1 MAKQMKV
8 KTGGGS
14 VTIDLGRPNSKPQQ
28 EFFASRCKYTAYGG
42 ARGGG
47 KTWASSRKAIGG
59 ALRWPGIKILMIRR
73 EYDDM
78 RNSLIEP
85 MLAILPQEIATY
97 NGTLNIIYFVNGS
110 TIKFGN
116 MPGYGAAVAGKYQG
130 QEYDW
135 IFMEEATQFCLH
147 PDTELLLRRGWAKVS
162 ETFRG
167 DEVLSLN
174 PDGTQ
179 EFKKIENMFIF
190 KTTEKMYESAQ
201 RSGARFCV
209 THGHKIPVL
218 DKVNGGWKFKQVQDI
233 KDDYIAR
240 IGKPL
245 AKERVEWF
253 DDLSHYKRGYNEA
266 KRVAMDDW
274 LEFLGW
280 YLSEGSCFTRSRSGT
295 TPVVSIRQTKSAPS
309 LDALMQRLP
318 WRVCSDREG
327 GYRIYSGQLYSVLA
341 PLGDTYQK
349 RVPEYVFDL
358 CHEQI
363 ETFLA
368 AFALGDGHETNGA
381 VGFGLANE
389 GLIDDLQRLYSL
401 VGRIATK
408 GYSTATVNGKQFD
421 VWRLSV
427 RQDGKY
433 YSRARHTIKKAPC
446 CGYVWCPSVQDNH
459 NFVIRWKGAVSVTG
473 NTEQE
478 FRGLG
483 ACLRGVNK
491 IPKRFYLTCNPGGV
505 GHHWV
510 KRLFVSREF
519 RDGENPA
526 DYCFIKATVEDN
538 KDLME
543 SSPDYVQALDLL
555 PEDIRNAHRYGDWD
569 ALAGTYF
576 SEFRPELHTCK
587 PFRIPDEW
595 PRYRAFDYGLDMFA
609 CLWIAVDFSGR
620 CYVYREYCESDLV
633 VSDAARVMRACTPP
647 EERVSFTIAPPDM
660 WNRQKD
666 SGKNMAE
673 LFMQNGIGLL
683 KASNSRIQGWLALKE
698 LMKLRKDGKPGL
710 IIFSDCKSLIE
721 FLPALQHDTKN
732 PSDCA
737 KEPHEITHAPDALR
751 YFAVMRTMPAIKNAV
766 ITPEDDFDDGR
777 SASDYDS
784 VMCGGEPQESY
795 MFF

>member
-14 VTIDLGRPNSKPQQ
+14 ATIDLGRPNSKPQQ

-59 ALRWPGIKILMIRR
+59 ALRWTGIKILMIRR
-73 EYDDM
+73 EYDDL
-78 RNSLIEP
+78 RNTLIEP

-135 IFMEEATQFCLH
+135 MFMEEATQF
-147 PDTELLLRRGWAKVS
+147 
-162 ETFRG
+162 
-167 DEVLSLN
+167 
-174 PDGTQ
+174 
-179 EFKKIENMFIF
+179 
-190 KTTEKMYESAQ
+190 
-201 RSGARFCV
+201 
-209 THGHKIPVL
+209 
-218 DKVNGGWKFKQVQDI
+218 
-233 KDDYIAR
+233 
-240 IGKPL
+240 
-245 AKERVEWF
+245 
-253 DDLSHYKRGYNEA
+253 
-266 KRVAMDDW
+266 
-274 LEFLGW
+274 
-280 YLSEGSCFTRSRSGT
+280 
-295 TPVVSIRQTKSAPS
+295 
-309 LDALMQRLP
+309 
-318 WRVCSDREG
+318 
-327 GYRIYSGQLYSVLA
+327 
-341 PLGDTYQK
+341 
-349 RVPEYVFDL
+349 
-358 CHEQI
+358 
-363 ETFLA
+363 
-368 AFALGDGHETNGA
+368 
-381 VGFGLANE
+381 
-389 GLIDDLQRLYSL
+389 
-401 VGRIATK
+401 
-408 GYSTATVNGKQFD
+408 
-421 VWRLSV
+421 
-427 RQDGKY
+427 
-433 YSRARHTIKKAPC
+433 
-446 CGYVWCPSVQDNH
+446 
-459 NFVIRWKGAVSVTG
+459 
-473 NTEQE
+473 TEQE

-519 RDGENPA
+519 RDGENPD

-647 EERVSFTIAPPDM
+647 EEHVSFTIAPPDM

-777 SASDYDS
+777 GASDYDS

>member
-14 VTIDLGRPNSKPQQ
+14 VTIDLGRPNSEPQR

-135 IFMEEATQFCLH
+135 IFMEEATQF
-147 PDTELLLRRGWAKVS
+147 
-162 ETFRG
+162 
-167 DEVLSLN
+167 
-174 PDGTQ
+174 
-179 EFKKIENMFIF
+179 
-190 KTTEKMYESAQ
+190 
-201 RSGARFCV
+201 
-209 THGHKIPVL
+209 
-218 DKVNGGWKFKQVQDI
+218 
-233 KDDYIAR
+233 
-240 IGKPL
+240 
-245 AKERVEWF
+245 
-253 DDLSHYKRGYNEA
+253 
-266 KRVAMDDW
+266 
-274 LEFLGW
+274 
-280 YLSEGSCFTRSRSGT
+280 
-295 TPVVSIRQTKSAPS
+295 
-309 LDALMQRLP
+309 
-318 WRVCSDREG
+318 
-327 GYRIYSGQLYSVLA
+327 
-341 PLGDTYQK
+341 
-349 RVPEYVFDL
+349 
-358 CHEQI
+358 
-363 ETFLA
+363 
-368 AFALGDGHETNGA
+368 
-381 VGFGLANE
+381 
-389 GLIDDLQRLYSL
+389 
-401 VGRIATK
+401 
-408 GYSTATVNGKQFD
+408 
-421 VWRLSV
+421 
-427 RQDGKY
+427 
-433 YSRARHTIKKAPC
+433 
-446 CGYVWCPSVQDNH
+446 
-459 NFVIRWKGAVSVTG
+459 
-473 NTEQE
+473 TEQE

-519 RDGENPA
+519 RDGENPD

-777 SASDYDS
+777 GASDYDS

>member
-14 VTIDLGRPNSKPQQ
+14 VTIDLGRPNSEPQR

-135 IFMEEATQFCLH
+135 IFMEEATQF
-147 PDTELLLRRGWAKVS
+147 
-162 ETFRG
+162 
-167 DEVLSLN
+167 
-174 PDGTQ
+174 
-179 EFKKIENMFIF
+179 I
-190 KTTEKMYESAQ
+190 
-201 RSGARFCV
+201 
-209 THGHKIPVL
+209 
-218 DKVNGGWKFKQVQDI
+218 
-233 KDDYIAR
+233 
-240 IGKPL
+240 
-245 AKERVEWF
+245 
-253 DDLSHYKRGYNEA
+253 
-266 KRVAMDDW
+266 
-274 LEFLGW
+274 
-280 YLSEGSCFTRSRSGT
+280 
-295 TPVVSIRQTKSAPS
+295 
-309 LDALMQRLP
+309 
-318 WRVCSDREG
+318 
-327 GYRIYSGQLYSVLA
+327 
-341 PLGDTYQK
+341 
-349 RVPEYVFDL
+349 
-358 CHEQI
+358 
-363 ETFLA
+363 
-368 AFALGDGHETNGA
+368 
-381 VGFGLANE
+381 
-389 GLIDDLQRLYSL
+389 
-401 VGRIATK
+401 
-408 GYSTATVNGKQFD
+408 
-421 VWRLSV
+421 
-427 RQDGKY
+427 
-433 YSRARHTIKKAPC
+433 
-446 CGYVWCPSVQDNH
+446 
-459 NFVIRWKGAVSVTG
+459 
-473 NTEQE
+473 EQE

-766 ITPEDDFDDGR
+766 ITPEDDFYDGR
-777 SASDYDS
+777 GASDYDS

>member
-14 VTIDLGRPNSKPQQ
+14 VTIDLGRPNSEPQQ

-135 IFMEEATQFCLH
+135 IFMEEATQF
-147 PDTELLLRRGWAKVS
+147 
-162 ETFRG
+162 
-167 DEVLSLN
+167 
-174 PDGTQ
+174 
-179 EFKKIENMFIF
+179 
-190 KTTEKMYESAQ
+190 
-201 RSGARFCV
+201 
-209 THGHKIPVL
+209 
-218 DKVNGGWKFKQVQDI
+218 
-233 KDDYIAR
+233 
-240 IGKPL
+240 
-245 AKERVEWF
+245 
-253 DDLSHYKRGYNEA
+253 
-266 KRVAMDDW
+266 
-274 LEFLGW
+274 
-280 YLSEGSCFTRSRSGT
+280 
-295 TPVVSIRQTKSAPS
+295 
-309 LDALMQRLP
+309 
-318 WRVCSDREG
+318 
-327 GYRIYSGQLYSVLA
+327 
-341 PLGDTYQK
+341 
-349 RVPEYVFDL
+349 
-358 CHEQI
+358 
-363 ETFLA
+363 
-368 AFALGDGHETNGA
+368 
-381 VGFGLANE
+381 
-389 GLIDDLQRLYSL
+389 
-401 VGRIATK
+401 
-408 GYSTATVNGKQFD
+408 
-421 VWRLSV
+421 
-427 RQDGKY
+427 
-433 YSRARHTIKKAPC
+433 
-446 CGYVWCPSVQDNH
+446 
-459 NFVIRWKGAVSVTG
+459 
-473 NTEQE
+473 TEQE

-519 RDGENPA
+519 RDGENPT

-633 VSDAARVMRACTPP
+633 VSDAARIMRACTPP

-777 SASDYDS
+777 GASDYDS

>member
-14 VTIDLGRPNSKPQQ
+14 VTIDLGRPNSEPQR

-135 IFMEEATQFCLH
+135 IFMEEATQF
-147 PDTELLLRRGWAKVS
+147 
-162 ETFRG
+162 
-167 DEVLSLN
+167 
-174 PDGTQ
+174 
-179 EFKKIENMFIF
+179 
-190 KTTEKMYESAQ
+190 
-201 RSGARFCV
+201 
-209 THGHKIPVL
+209 
-218 DKVNGGWKFKQVQDI
+218 
-233 KDDYIAR
+233 
-240 IGKPL
+240 
-245 AKERVEWF
+245 
-253 DDLSHYKRGYNEA
+253 
-266 KRVAMDDW
+266 
-274 LEFLGW
+274 
-280 YLSEGSCFTRSRSGT
+280 
-295 TPVVSIRQTKSAPS
+295 
-309 LDALMQRLP
+309 
-318 WRVCSDREG
+318 
-327 GYRIYSGQLYSVLA
+327 
-341 PLGDTYQK
+341 
-349 RVPEYVFDL
+349 
-358 CHEQI
+358 
-363 ETFLA
+363 
-368 AFALGDGHETNGA
+368 
-381 VGFGLANE
+381 
-389 GLIDDLQRLYSL
+389 
-401 VGRIATK
+401 
-408 GYSTATVNGKQFD
+408 
-421 VWRLSV
+421 
-427 RQDGKY
+427 
-433 YSRARHTIKKAPC
+433 
-446 CGYVWCPSVQDNH
+446 
-459 NFVIRWKGAVSVTG
+459 
-473 NTEQE
+473 TEQE

-543 SSPDYVQALDLL
+543 SSPDYIQALDLL

-777 SASDYDS
+777 GASDYDS

>member
-14 VTIDLGRPNSKPQQ
+14 VTIDLGRPNSEPQQ

-135 IFMEEATQFCLH
+135 IFMEEATQF
-147 PDTELLLRRGWAKVS
+147 
-162 ETFRG
+162 
-167 DEVLSLN
+167 
-174 PDGTQ
+174 
-179 EFKKIENMFIF
+179 
-190 KTTEKMYESAQ
+190 
-201 RSGARFCV
+201 
-209 THGHKIPVL
+209 
-218 DKVNGGWKFKQVQDI
+218 
-233 KDDYIAR
+233 
-240 IGKPL
+240 
-245 AKERVEWF
+245 
-253 DDLSHYKRGYNEA
+253 
-266 KRVAMDDW
+266 
-274 LEFLGW
+274 
-280 YLSEGSCFTRSRSGT
+280 
-295 TPVVSIRQTKSAPS
+295 
-309 LDALMQRLP
+309 
-318 WRVCSDREG
+318 
-327 GYRIYSGQLYSVLA
+327 
-341 PLGDTYQK
+341 
-349 RVPEYVFDL
+349 
-358 CHEQI
+358 
-363 ETFLA
+363 
-368 AFALGDGHETNGA
+368 
-381 VGFGLANE
+381 
-389 GLIDDLQRLYSL
+389 
-401 VGRIATK
+401 
-408 GYSTATVNGKQFD
+408 
-421 VWRLSV
+421 
-427 RQDGKY
+427 
-433 YSRARHTIKKAPC
+433 
-446 CGYVWCPSVQDNH
+446 
-459 NFVIRWKGAVSVTG
+459 
-473 NTEQE
+473 TEQE

-519 RDGENPA
+519 RGGENPA

-777 SASDYDS
+777 GASDYDS

>member
-135 IFMEEATQFCLH
+135 IFMEEATQF
-147 PDTELLLRRGWAKVS
+147 
-162 ETFRG
+162 
-167 DEVLSLN
+167 
-174 PDGTQ
+174 
-179 EFKKIENMFIF
+179 
-190 KTTEKMYESAQ
+190 
-201 RSGARFCV
+201 
-209 THGHKIPVL
+209 
-218 DKVNGGWKFKQVQDI
+218 
-233 KDDYIAR
+233 
-240 IGKPL
+240 
-245 AKERVEWF
+245 
-253 DDLSHYKRGYNEA
+253 
-266 KRVAMDDW
+266 
-274 LEFLGW
+274 
-280 YLSEGSCFTRSRSGT
+280 
-295 TPVVSIRQTKSAPS
+295 
-309 LDALMQRLP
+309 
-318 WRVCSDREG
+318 
-327 GYRIYSGQLYSVLA
+327 
-341 PLGDTYQK
+341 
-349 RVPEYVFDL
+349 
-358 CHEQI
+358 
-363 ETFLA
+363 
-368 AFALGDGHETNGA
+368 
-381 VGFGLANE
+381 
-389 GLIDDLQRLYSL
+389 
-401 VGRIATK
+401 
-408 GYSTATVNGKQFD
+408 
-421 VWRLSV
+421 
-427 RQDGKY
+427 
-433 YSRARHTIKKAPC
+433 
-446 CGYVWCPSVQDNH
+446 
-459 NFVIRWKGAVSVTG
+459 
-473 NTEQE
+473 TEQE

-526 DYCFIKATVEDN
+526 DYRFIKATVEDN

-576 SEFRPELHTCK
+576 SEFRPELHICK

-777 SASDYDS
+777 GASDYDS

>member
-1 MAKQMKV
+1 M
-8 KTGGGS
+8 
-14 VTIDLGRPNSKPQQ
+14 
-28 EFFASRCKYTAYGG
+28 
-42 ARGGG
+42 RGGG

-135 IFMEEATQFCLH
+135 IFMEEATQF
-147 PDTELLLRRGWAKVS
+147 
-162 ETFRG
+162 
-167 DEVLSLN
+167 
-174 PDGTQ
+174 
-179 EFKKIENMFIF
+179 
-190 KTTEKMYESAQ
+190 
-201 RSGARFCV
+201 
-209 THGHKIPVL
+209 
-218 DKVNGGWKFKQVQDI
+218 
-233 KDDYIAR
+233 
-240 IGKPL
+240 
-245 AKERVEWF
+245 
-253 DDLSHYKRGYNEA
+253 
-266 KRVAMDDW
+266 
-274 LEFLGW
+274 
-280 YLSEGSCFTRSRSGT
+280 
-295 TPVVSIRQTKSAPS
+295 
-309 LDALMQRLP
+309 
-318 WRVCSDREG
+318 
-327 GYRIYSGQLYSVLA
+327 
-341 PLGDTYQK
+341 
-349 RVPEYVFDL
+349 
-358 CHEQI
+358 
-363 ETFLA
+363 
-368 AFALGDGHETNGA
+368 
-381 VGFGLANE
+381 
-389 GLIDDLQRLYSL
+389 
-401 VGRIATK
+401 
-408 GYSTATVNGKQFD
+408 
-421 VWRLSV
+421 
-427 RQDGKY
+427 
-433 YSRARHTIKKAPC
+433 
-446 CGYVWCPSVQDNH
+446 
-459 NFVIRWKGAVSVTG
+459 
-473 NTEQE
+473 TEQE

-777 SASDYDS
+777 GASDYDS

>member
-14 VTIDLGRPNSKPQQ
+14 VTIDLGRPNSEPQR

-135 IFMEEATQFCLH
+135 IFMEEATQF
-147 PDTELLLRRGWAKVS
+147 
-162 ETFRG
+162 
-167 DEVLSLN
+167 
-174 PDGTQ
+174 
-179 EFKKIENMFIF
+179 
-190 KTTEKMYESAQ
+190 
-201 RSGARFCV
+201 
-209 THGHKIPVL
+209 
-218 DKVNGGWKFKQVQDI
+218 
-233 KDDYIAR
+233 
-240 IGKPL
+240 
-245 AKERVEWF
+245 
-253 DDLSHYKRGYNEA
+253 
-266 KRVAMDDW
+266 
-274 LEFLGW
+274 
-280 YLSEGSCFTRSRSGT
+280 
-295 TPVVSIRQTKSAPS
+295 
-309 LDALMQRLP
+309 
-318 WRVCSDREG
+318 
-327 GYRIYSGQLYSVLA
+327 
-341 PLGDTYQK
+341 
-349 RVPEYVFDL
+349 
-358 CHEQI
+358 
-363 ETFLA
+363 
-368 AFALGDGHETNGA
+368 
-381 VGFGLANE
+381 
-389 GLIDDLQRLYSL
+389 
-401 VGRIATK
+401 
-408 GYSTATVNGKQFD
+408 
-421 VWRLSV
+421 
-427 RQDGKY
+427 
-433 YSRARHTIKKAPC
+433 
-446 CGYVWCPSVQDNH
+446 
-459 NFVIRWKGAVSVTG
+459 
-473 NTEQE
+473 TEQE

-519 RDGENPA
+519 RDGENPT

-569 ALAGTYF
+569 ALGGTYF

-777 SASDYDS
+777 GASDYDS

>member
-135 IFMEEATQFCLH
+135 IFMEEATQF
-147 PDTELLLRRGWAKVS
+147 
-162 ETFRG
+162 
-167 DEVLSLN
+167 
-174 PDGTQ
+174 
-179 EFKKIENMFIF
+179 
-190 KTTEKMYESAQ
+190 
-201 RSGARFCV
+201 
-209 THGHKIPVL
+209 
-218 DKVNGGWKFKQVQDI
+218 
-233 KDDYIAR
+233 
-240 IGKPL
+240 
-245 AKERVEWF
+245 
-253 DDLSHYKRGYNEA
+253 
-266 KRVAMDDW
+266 
-274 LEFLGW
+274 
-280 YLSEGSCFTRSRSGT
+280 
-295 TPVVSIRQTKSAPS
+295 
-309 LDALMQRLP
+309 
-318 WRVCSDREG
+318 
-327 GYRIYSGQLYSVLA
+327 
-341 PLGDTYQK
+341 
-349 RVPEYVFDL
+349 
-358 CHEQI
+358 
-363 ETFLA
+363 
-368 AFALGDGHETNGA
+368 
-381 VGFGLANE
+381 
-389 GLIDDLQRLYSL
+389 
-401 VGRIATK
+401 
-408 GYSTATVNGKQFD
+408 
-421 VWRLSV
+421 
-427 RQDGKY
+427 
-433 YSRARHTIKKAPC
+433 
-446 CGYVWCPSVQDNH
+446 
-459 NFVIRWKGAVSVTG
+459 
-473 NTEQE
+473 TEQE

-519 RDGENPA
+519 RDGENPD
-526 DYCFIKATVEDN
+526 DYRFIKATVEDN

-766 ITPEDDFDDGR
+766 ITPEDDFDDG
-777 SASDYDS
+777 SGASDYDS

>member
-59 ALRWPGIKILMIRR
+59 ALRWTGIKILMIRR
-73 EYDDM
+73 EYDDL
-78 RNSLIEP
+78 RNTLIEP

-135 IFMEEATQFCLH
+135 IFMEEATQF
-147 PDTELLLRRGWAKVS
+147 
-162 ETFRG
+162 
-167 DEVLSLN
+167 
-174 PDGTQ
+174 
-179 EFKKIENMFIF
+179 
-190 KTTEKMYESAQ
+190 
-201 RSGARFCV
+201 
-209 THGHKIPVL
+209 
-218 DKVNGGWKFKQVQDI
+218 
-233 KDDYIAR
+233 
-240 IGKPL
+240 
-245 AKERVEWF
+245 
-253 DDLSHYKRGYNEA
+253 
-266 KRVAMDDW
+266 
-274 LEFLGW
+274 
-280 YLSEGSCFTRSRSGT
+280 
-295 TPVVSIRQTKSAPS
+295 
-309 LDALMQRLP
+309 
-318 WRVCSDREG
+318 
-327 GYRIYSGQLYSVLA
+327 
-341 PLGDTYQK
+341 
-349 RVPEYVFDL
+349 
-358 CHEQI
+358 
-363 ETFLA
+363 
-368 AFALGDGHETNGA
+368 
-381 VGFGLANE
+381 
-389 GLIDDLQRLYSL
+389 
-401 VGRIATK
+401 
-408 GYSTATVNGKQFD
+408 
-421 VWRLSV
+421 
-427 RQDGKY
+427 
-433 YSRARHTIKKAPC
+433 
-446 CGYVWCPSVQDNH
+446 
-459 NFVIRWKGAVSVTG
+459 
-473 NTEQE
+473 TEQE

-519 RDGENPA
+519 RNGENPD

-683 KASNSRIQGWLALKE
+683 KASNSRIQGWLSLKE

>member
-14 VTIDLGRPNSKPQQ
+14 VTIDLGRPNSEPQR

-135 IFMEEATQFCLH
+135 IFMEEATQF
-147 PDTELLLRRGWAKVS
+147 
-162 ETFRG
+162 
-167 DEVLSLN
+167 
-174 PDGTQ
+174 
-179 EFKKIENMFIF
+179 
-190 KTTEKMYESAQ
+190 
-201 RSGARFCV
+201 
-209 THGHKIPVL
+209 
-218 DKVNGGWKFKQVQDI
+218 
-233 KDDYIAR
+233 
-240 IGKPL
+240 
-245 AKERVEWF
+245 
-253 DDLSHYKRGYNEA
+253 
-266 KRVAMDDW
+266 
-274 LEFLGW
+274 
-280 YLSEGSCFTRSRSGT
+280 
-295 TPVVSIRQTKSAPS
+295 
-309 LDALMQRLP
+309 
-318 WRVCSDREG
+318 
-327 GYRIYSGQLYSVLA
+327 
-341 PLGDTYQK
+341 
-349 RVPEYVFDL
+349 
-358 CHEQI
+358 
-363 ETFLA
+363 
-368 AFALGDGHETNGA
+368 
-381 VGFGLANE
+381 
-389 GLIDDLQRLYSL
+389 
-401 VGRIATK
+401 
-408 GYSTATVNGKQFD
+408 
-421 VWRLSV
+421 
-427 RQDGKY
+427 
-433 YSRARHTIKKAPC
+433 
-446 CGYVWCPSVQDNH
+446 
-459 NFVIRWKGAVSVTG
+459 
-473 NTEQE
+473 TEQE

-777 SASDYDS
+777 GAPDYDS

>member
-135 IFMEEATQFCLH
+135 IFMEEATQF
-147 PDTELLLRRGWAKVS
+147 
-162 ETFRG
+162 
-167 DEVLSLN
+167 
-174 PDGTQ
+174 
-179 EFKKIENMFIF
+179 
-190 KTTEKMYESAQ
+190 
-201 RSGARFCV
+201 
-209 THGHKIPVL
+209 
-218 DKVNGGWKFKQVQDI
+218 
-233 KDDYIAR
+233 
-240 IGKPL
+240 
-245 AKERVEWF
+245 
-253 DDLSHYKRGYNEA
+253 
-266 KRVAMDDW
+266 
-274 LEFLGW
+274 
-280 YLSEGSCFTRSRSGT
+280 
-295 TPVVSIRQTKSAPS
+295 
-309 LDALMQRLP
+309 
-318 WRVCSDREG
+318 
-327 GYRIYSGQLYSVLA
+327 
-341 PLGDTYQK
+341 
-349 RVPEYVFDL
+349 
-358 CHEQI
+358 
-363 ETFLA
+363 
-368 AFALGDGHETNGA
+368 
-381 VGFGLANE
+381 
-389 GLIDDLQRLYSL
+389 
-401 VGRIATK
+401 
-408 GYSTATVNGKQFD
+408 
-421 VWRLSV
+421 
-427 RQDGKY
+427 
-433 YSRARHTIKKAPC
+433 
-446 CGYVWCPSVQDNH
+446 
-459 NFVIRWKGAVSVTG
+459 
-473 NTEQE
+473 TEQE

-519 RDGENPA
+519 RDGENPD

-647 EERVSFTIAPPDM
+647 EEHVSFTIAPPDM

-777 SASDYDS
+777 GASDYDS

>member
-14 VTIDLGRPNSKPQQ
+14 VTIDLGRPNSEPQR

-135 IFMEEATQFCLH
+135 IFMEEATQF
-147 PDTELLLRRGWAKVS
+147 
-162 ETFRG
+162 
-167 DEVLSLN
+167 
-174 PDGTQ
+174 
-179 EFKKIENMFIF
+179 
-190 KTTEKMYESAQ
+190 
-201 RSGARFCV
+201 
-209 THGHKIPVL
+209 
-218 DKVNGGWKFKQVQDI
+218 
-233 KDDYIAR
+233 
-240 IGKPL
+240 
-245 AKERVEWF
+245 
-253 DDLSHYKRGYNEA
+253 
-266 KRVAMDDW
+266 
-274 LEFLGW
+274 
-280 YLSEGSCFTRSRSGT
+280 
-295 TPVVSIRQTKSAPS
+295 
-309 LDALMQRLP
+309 
-318 WRVCSDREG
+318 
-327 GYRIYSGQLYSVLA
+327 
-341 PLGDTYQK
+341 
-349 RVPEYVFDL
+349 
-358 CHEQI
+358 
-363 ETFLA
+363 
-368 AFALGDGHETNGA
+368 
-381 VGFGLANE
+381 
-389 GLIDDLQRLYSL
+389 
-401 VGRIATK
+401 
-408 GYSTATVNGKQFD
+408 
-421 VWRLSV
+421 
-427 RQDGKY
+427 
-433 YSRARHTIKKAPC
+433 
-446 CGYVWCPSVQDNH
+446 
-459 NFVIRWKGAVSVTG
+459 
-473 NTEQE
+473 TEQE

-721 FLPALQHDTKN
+721 FLSALQHDTKN

-777 SASDYDS
+777 GASDYDS

>member
-14 VTIDLGRPNSKPQQ
+14 VTIDLGRPNSEPQR

-116 MPGYGAAVAGKYQG
+116 MPGYGAAVAGKYQD

-135 IFMEEATQFCLH
+135 IFMEEATQF
-147 PDTELLLRRGWAKVS
+147 
-162 ETFRG
+162 
-167 DEVLSLN
+167 
-174 PDGTQ
+174 
-179 EFKKIENMFIF
+179 
-190 KTTEKMYESAQ
+190 
-201 RSGARFCV
+201 
-209 THGHKIPVL
+209 
-218 DKVNGGWKFKQVQDI
+218 
-233 KDDYIAR
+233 
-240 IGKPL
+240 
-245 AKERVEWF
+245 
-253 DDLSHYKRGYNEA
+253 
-266 KRVAMDDW
+266 
-274 LEFLGW
+274 
-280 YLSEGSCFTRSRSGT
+280 
-295 TPVVSIRQTKSAPS
+295 
-309 LDALMQRLP
+309 
-318 WRVCSDREG
+318 
-327 GYRIYSGQLYSVLA
+327 
-341 PLGDTYQK
+341 
-349 RVPEYVFDL
+349 
-358 CHEQI
+358 
-363 ETFLA
+363 
-368 AFALGDGHETNGA
+368 
-381 VGFGLANE
+381 
-389 GLIDDLQRLYSL
+389 
-401 VGRIATK
+401 
-408 GYSTATVNGKQFD
+408 
-421 VWRLSV
+421 
-427 RQDGKY
+427 
-433 YSRARHTIKKAPC
+433 
-446 CGYVWCPSVQDNH
+446 
-459 NFVIRWKGAVSVTG
+459 
-473 NTEQE
+473 TEQE

-777 SASDYDS
+777 GASDYDS

>member
-14 VTIDLGRPNSKPQQ
+14 VTIDLGRPNSEPQR
-28 EFFASRCKYTAYGG
+28 EFFSSRCKYTAYGG

-135 IFMEEATQFCLH
+135 IFMEEATQF
-147 PDTELLLRRGWAKVS
+147 
-162 ETFRG
+162 
-167 DEVLSLN
+167 
-174 PDGTQ
+174 
-179 EFKKIENMFIF
+179 
-190 KTTEKMYESAQ
+190 
-201 RSGARFCV
+201 
-209 THGHKIPVL
+209 
-218 DKVNGGWKFKQVQDI
+218 
-233 KDDYIAR
+233 
-240 IGKPL
+240 
-245 AKERVEWF
+245 
-253 DDLSHYKRGYNEA
+253 
-266 KRVAMDDW
+266 
-274 LEFLGW
+274 
-280 YLSEGSCFTRSRSGT
+280 
-295 TPVVSIRQTKSAPS
+295 
-309 LDALMQRLP
+309 
-318 WRVCSDREG
+318 
-327 GYRIYSGQLYSVLA
+327 
-341 PLGDTYQK
+341 
-349 RVPEYVFDL
+349 
-358 CHEQI
+358 
-363 ETFLA
+363 
-368 AFALGDGHETNGA
+368 
-381 VGFGLANE
+381 
-389 GLIDDLQRLYSL
+389 
-401 VGRIATK
+401 
-408 GYSTATVNGKQFD
+408 
-421 VWRLSV
+421 
-427 RQDGKY
+427 
-433 YSRARHTIKKAPC
+433 
-446 CGYVWCPSVQDNH
+446 
-459 NFVIRWKGAVSVTG
+459 
-473 NTEQE
+473 TEQE

-543 SSPDYVQALDLL
+543 SSPDYVQALGLL

-777 SASDYDS
+777 GASDYDS

>member
-135 IFMEEATQFCLH
+135 IFMEEATQF
-147 PDTELLLRRGWAKVS
+147 
-162 ETFRG
+162 
-167 DEVLSLN
+167 
-174 PDGTQ
+174 
-179 EFKKIENMFIF
+179 
-190 KTTEKMYESAQ
+190 
-201 RSGARFCV
+201 
-209 THGHKIPVL
+209 
-218 DKVNGGWKFKQVQDI
+218 
-233 KDDYIAR
+233 
-240 IGKPL
+240 
-245 AKERVEWF
+245 
-253 DDLSHYKRGYNEA
+253 
-266 KRVAMDDW
+266 
-274 LEFLGW
+274 
-280 YLSEGSCFTRSRSGT
+280 
-295 TPVVSIRQTKSAPS
+295 
-309 LDALMQRLP
+309 
-318 WRVCSDREG
+318 
-327 GYRIYSGQLYSVLA
+327 
-341 PLGDTYQK
+341 
-349 RVPEYVFDL
+349 
-358 CHEQI
+358 
-363 ETFLA
+363 
-368 AFALGDGHETNGA
+368 
-381 VGFGLANE
+381 
-389 GLIDDLQRLYSL
+389 
-401 VGRIATK
+401 
-408 GYSTATVNGKQFD
+408 
-421 VWRLSV
+421 
-427 RQDGKY
+427 
-433 YSRARHTIKKAPC
+433 
-446 CGYVWCPSVQDNH
+446 
-459 NFVIRWKGAVSVTG
+459 
-473 NTEQE
+473 TEQE

-519 RDGENPA
+519 RNGENPD

-777 SASDYDS
+777 GASDYDS

>member
-8 KTGGGS
+8 KTGGGA
-14 VTIDLGRPNSKPQQ
+14 VTIDLGRPNSEPQR

-85 MLAILPQEIATY
+85 MLEILPQEIATY

-135 IFMEEATQFCLH
+135 IFMEEATQF
-147 PDTELLLRRGWAKVS
+147 
-162 ETFRG
+162 
-167 DEVLSLN
+167 
-174 PDGTQ
+174 
-179 EFKKIENMFIF
+179 I
-190 KTTEKMYESAQ
+190 
-201 RSGARFCV
+201 
-209 THGHKIPVL
+209 
-218 DKVNGGWKFKQVQDI
+218 
-233 KDDYIAR
+233 
-240 IGKPL
+240 
-245 AKERVEWF
+245 
-253 DDLSHYKRGYNEA
+253 
-266 KRVAMDDW
+266 
-274 LEFLGW
+274 
-280 YLSEGSCFTRSRSGT
+280 
-295 TPVVSIRQTKSAPS
+295 
-309 LDALMQRLP
+309 
-318 WRVCSDREG
+318 
-327 GYRIYSGQLYSVLA
+327 
-341 PLGDTYQK
+341 
-349 RVPEYVFDL
+349 
-358 CHEQI
+358 
-363 ETFLA
+363 
-368 AFALGDGHETNGA
+368 
-381 VGFGLANE
+381 
-389 GLIDDLQRLYSL
+389 
-401 VGRIATK
+401 
-408 GYSTATVNGKQFD
+408 
-421 VWRLSV
+421 
-427 RQDGKY
+427 
-433 YSRARHTIKKAPC
+433 
-446 CGYVWCPSVQDNH
+446 
-459 NFVIRWKGAVSVTG
+459 
-473 NTEQE
+473 EQE

-777 SASDYDS
+777 GASDYDS

>member
-135 IFMEEATQFCLH
+135 IFMEEATQF
-147 PDTELLLRRGWAKVS
+147 
-162 ETFRG
+162 
-167 DEVLSLN
+167 
-174 PDGTQ
+174 
-179 EFKKIENMFIF
+179 
-190 KTTEKMYESAQ
+190 
-201 RSGARFCV
+201 
-209 THGHKIPVL
+209 
-218 DKVNGGWKFKQVQDI
+218 
-233 KDDYIAR
+233 
-240 IGKPL
+240 
-245 AKERVEWF
+245 
-253 DDLSHYKRGYNEA
+253 
-266 KRVAMDDW
+266 
-274 LEFLGW
+274 
-280 YLSEGSCFTRSRSGT
+280 
-295 TPVVSIRQTKSAPS
+295 
-309 LDALMQRLP
+309 
-318 WRVCSDREG
+318 
-327 GYRIYSGQLYSVLA
+327 
-341 PLGDTYQK
+341 
-349 RVPEYVFDL
+349 
-358 CHEQI
+358 
-363 ETFLA
+363 
-368 AFALGDGHETNGA
+368 
-381 VGFGLANE
+381 
-389 GLIDDLQRLYSL
+389 
-401 VGRIATK
+401 
-408 GYSTATVNGKQFD
+408 
-421 VWRLSV
+421 
-427 RQDGKY
+427 
-433 YSRARHTIKKAPC
+433 
-446 CGYVWCPSVQDNH
+446 
-459 NFVIRWKGAVSVTG
+459 
-473 NTEQE
+473 TEQE

-519 RDGENPA
+519 RNGENPD

-766 ITPEDDFDDGR
+766 ITPEDDFDDERG
-777 SASDYDS
+777 ASDYDS

>member
-14 VTIDLGRPNSKPQQ
+14 VTIDLGRPNSEPQR

-135 IFMEEATQFCLH
+135 IFMEEATQF
-147 PDTELLLRRGWAKVS
+147 
-162 ETFRG
+162 
-167 DEVLSLN
+167 
-174 PDGTQ
+174 
-179 EFKKIENMFIF
+179 
-190 KTTEKMYESAQ
+190 
-201 RSGARFCV
+201 
-209 THGHKIPVL
+209 
-218 DKVNGGWKFKQVQDI
+218 
-233 KDDYIAR
+233 
-240 IGKPL
+240 
-245 AKERVEWF
+245 
-253 DDLSHYKRGYNEA
+253 
-266 KRVAMDDW
+266 
-274 LEFLGW
+274 
-280 YLSEGSCFTRSRSGT
+280 
-295 TPVVSIRQTKSAPS
+295 
-309 LDALMQRLP
+309 
-318 WRVCSDREG
+318 
-327 GYRIYSGQLYSVLA
+327 
-341 PLGDTYQK
+341 
-349 RVPEYVFDL
+349 
-358 CHEQI
+358 
-363 ETFLA
+363 
-368 AFALGDGHETNGA
+368 
-381 VGFGLANE
+381 
-389 GLIDDLQRLYSL
+389 
-401 VGRIATK
+401 
-408 GYSTATVNGKQFD
+408 
-421 VWRLSV
+421 
-427 RQDGKY
+427 
-433 YSRARHTIKKAPC
+433 
-446 CGYVWCPSVQDNH
+446 
-459 NFVIRWKGAVSVTG
+459 
-473 NTEQE
+473 TEQE

-526 DYCFIKATVEDN
+526 DYRFIKATVEDN

-721 FLPALQHDTKN
+721 FLPALQHDAKN

-777 SASDYDS
+777 GASDYDS

>member
-14 VTIDLGRPNSKPQQ
+14 VTIDLGRPNSEPQR

-135 IFMEEATQFCLH
+135 IFMEEATQF
-147 PDTELLLRRGWAKVS
+147 
-162 ETFRG
+162 
-167 DEVLSLN
+167 
-174 PDGTQ
+174 
-179 EFKKIENMFIF
+179 I
-190 KTTEKMYESAQ
+190 
-201 RSGARFCV
+201 
-209 THGHKIPVL
+209 
-218 DKVNGGWKFKQVQDI
+218 
-233 KDDYIAR
+233 
-240 IGKPL
+240 
-245 AKERVEWF
+245 
-253 DDLSHYKRGYNEA
+253 
-266 KRVAMDDW
+266 
-274 LEFLGW
+274 
-280 YLSEGSCFTRSRSGT
+280 
-295 TPVVSIRQTKSAPS
+295 
-309 LDALMQRLP
+309 
-318 WRVCSDREG
+318 
-327 GYRIYSGQLYSVLA
+327 
-341 PLGDTYQK
+341 
-349 RVPEYVFDL
+349 
-358 CHEQI
+358 
-363 ETFLA
+363 
-368 AFALGDGHETNGA
+368 
-381 VGFGLANE
+381 
-389 GLIDDLQRLYSL
+389 
-401 VGRIATK
+401 
-408 GYSTATVNGKQFD
+408 
-421 VWRLSV
+421 
-427 RQDGKY
+427 
-433 YSRARHTIKKAPC
+433 
-446 CGYVWCPSVQDNH
+446 
-459 NFVIRWKGAVSVTG
+459 
-473 NTEQE
+473 EQE

-777 SASDYDS
+777 GASDYDS

>member
-14 VTIDLGRPNSKPQQ
+14 VTIDLGRPNSEPQR

-135 IFMEEATQFCLH
+135 IFMEEATQF
-147 PDTELLLRRGWAKVS
+147 
-162 ETFRG
+162 
-167 DEVLSLN
+167 
-174 PDGTQ
+174 
-179 EFKKIENMFIF
+179 
-190 KTTEKMYESAQ
+190 
-201 RSGARFCV
+201 
-209 THGHKIPVL
+209 
-218 DKVNGGWKFKQVQDI
+218 
-233 KDDYIAR
+233 
-240 IGKPL
+240 
-245 AKERVEWF
+245 
-253 DDLSHYKRGYNEA
+253 
-266 KRVAMDDW
+266 
-274 LEFLGW
+274 
-280 YLSEGSCFTRSRSGT
+280 
-295 TPVVSIRQTKSAPS
+295 
-309 LDALMQRLP
+309 
-318 WRVCSDREG
+318 
-327 GYRIYSGQLYSVLA
+327 
-341 PLGDTYQK
+341 
-349 RVPEYVFDL
+349 
-358 CHEQI
+358 
-363 ETFLA
+363 
-368 AFALGDGHETNGA
+368 
-381 VGFGLANE
+381 
-389 GLIDDLQRLYSL
+389 
-401 VGRIATK
+401 
-408 GYSTATVNGKQFD
+408 
-421 VWRLSV
+421 
-427 RQDGKY
+427 
-433 YSRARHTIKKAPC
+433 
-446 CGYVWCPSVQDNH
+446 
-459 NFVIRWKGAVSVTG
+459 
-473 NTEQE
+473 TEQE

-519 RDGENPA
+519 RDGENPD

-647 EERVSFTIAPPDM
+647 EEHVSFTIAPPDM

-777 SASDYDS
+777 GASDYDS

>member
-14 VTIDLGRPNSKPQQ
+14 VTIDLGRPNSEPQR

-135 IFMEEATQFCLH
+135 IFMEEATQF
-147 PDTELLLRRGWAKVS
+147 
-162 ETFRG
+162 
-167 DEVLSLN
+167 
-174 PDGTQ
+174 
-179 EFKKIENMFIF
+179 
-190 KTTEKMYESAQ
+190 
-201 RSGARFCV
+201 
-209 THGHKIPVL
+209 
-218 DKVNGGWKFKQVQDI
+218 
-233 KDDYIAR
+233 
-240 IGKPL
+240 
-245 AKERVEWF
+245 
-253 DDLSHYKRGYNEA
+253 
-266 KRVAMDDW
+266 
-274 LEFLGW
+274 
-280 YLSEGSCFTRSRSGT
+280 
-295 TPVVSIRQTKSAPS
+295 
-309 LDALMQRLP
+309 
-318 WRVCSDREG
+318 
-327 GYRIYSGQLYSVLA
+327 
-341 PLGDTYQK
+341 
-349 RVPEYVFDL
+349 
-358 CHEQI
+358 
-363 ETFLA
+363 
-368 AFALGDGHETNGA
+368 
-381 VGFGLANE
+381 
-389 GLIDDLQRLYSL
+389 
-401 VGRIATK
+401 
-408 GYSTATVNGKQFD
+408 
-421 VWRLSV
+421 
-427 RQDGKY
+427 
-433 YSRARHTIKKAPC
+433 
-446 CGYVWCPSVQDNH
+446 
-459 NFVIRWKGAVSVTG
+459 
-473 NTEQE
+473 TEQE

-526 DYCFIKATVEDN
+526 DYRFIKATVEDN

-576 SEFRPELHTCK
+576 SEFRPELHICK

-777 SASDYDS
+777 NASDYDS

>member
-14 VTIDLGRPNSKPQQ
+14 VTIDLGRPNSEPQR

-59 ALRWPGIKILMIRR
+59 ALRWQGIKILMIRR

-135 IFMEEATQFCLH
+135 IFMEEATQF
-147 PDTELLLRRGWAKVS
+147 
-162 ETFRG
+162 
-167 DEVLSLN
+167 
-174 PDGTQ
+174 
-179 EFKKIENMFIF
+179 
-190 KTTEKMYESAQ
+190 
-201 RSGARFCV
+201 
-209 THGHKIPVL
+209 
-218 DKVNGGWKFKQVQDI
+218 
-233 KDDYIAR
+233 
-240 IGKPL
+240 
-245 AKERVEWF
+245 
-253 DDLSHYKRGYNEA
+253 
-266 KRVAMDDW
+266 
-274 LEFLGW
+274 
-280 YLSEGSCFTRSRSGT
+280 
-295 TPVVSIRQTKSAPS
+295 
-309 LDALMQRLP
+309 
-318 WRVCSDREG
+318 
-327 GYRIYSGQLYSVLA
+327 
-341 PLGDTYQK
+341 
-349 RVPEYVFDL
+349 
-358 CHEQI
+358 
-363 ETFLA
+363 
-368 AFALGDGHETNGA
+368 
-381 VGFGLANE
+381 
-389 GLIDDLQRLYSL
+389 
-401 VGRIATK
+401 
-408 GYSTATVNGKQFD
+408 
-421 VWRLSV
+421 
-427 RQDGKY
+427 
-433 YSRARHTIKKAPC
+433 
-446 CGYVWCPSVQDNH
+446 
-459 NFVIRWKGAVSVTG
+459 
-473 NTEQE
+473 TEQE

-777 SASDYDS
+777 GASDYDS

>member
-135 IFMEEATQFCLH
+135 IFMEEATQF
-147 PDTELLLRRGWAKVS
+147 
-162 ETFRG
+162 
-167 DEVLSLN
+167 
-174 PDGTQ
+174 
-179 EFKKIENMFIF
+179 
-190 KTTEKMYESAQ
+190 
-201 RSGARFCV
+201 
-209 THGHKIPVL
+209 
-218 DKVNGGWKFKQVQDI
+218 
-233 KDDYIAR
+233 
-240 IGKPL
+240 
-245 AKERVEWF
+245 
-253 DDLSHYKRGYNEA
+253 
-266 KRVAMDDW
+266 
-274 LEFLGW
+274 
-280 YLSEGSCFTRSRSGT
+280 
-295 TPVVSIRQTKSAPS
+295 
-309 LDALMQRLP
+309 
-318 WRVCSDREG
+318 
-327 GYRIYSGQLYSVLA
+327 
-341 PLGDTYQK
+341 
-349 RVPEYVFDL
+349 
-358 CHEQI
+358 
-363 ETFLA
+363 
-368 AFALGDGHETNGA
+368 
-381 VGFGLANE
+381 
-389 GLIDDLQRLYSL
+389 
-401 VGRIATK
+401 
-408 GYSTATVNGKQFD
+408 
-421 VWRLSV
+421 
-427 RQDGKY
+427 
-433 YSRARHTIKKAPC
+433 
-446 CGYVWCPSVQDNH
+446 
-459 NFVIRWKGAVSVTG
+459 
-473 NTEQE
+473 TEQE

-633 VSDAARVMRACTPP
+633 VSDAARIMRACTPP

>member
-14 VTIDLGRPNSKPQQ
+14 VTIDLGRPNSEPQR

-59 ALRWPGIKILMIRR
+59 ALRWQGIKILMIRR

-97 NGTLNIIYFVNGS
+97 NGTMNIIYLVNGS

-135 IFMEEATQFCLH
+135 MFMEEATQF
-147 PDTELLLRRGWAKVS
+147 
-162 ETFRG
+162 
-167 DEVLSLN
+167 
-174 PDGTQ
+174 
-179 EFKKIENMFIF
+179 
-190 KTTEKMYESAQ
+190 
-201 RSGARFCV
+201 
-209 THGHKIPVL
+209 
-218 DKVNGGWKFKQVQDI
+218 
-233 KDDYIAR
+233 
-240 IGKPL
+240 
-245 AKERVEWF
+245 
-253 DDLSHYKRGYNEA
+253 
-266 KRVAMDDW
+266 
-274 LEFLGW
+274 
-280 YLSEGSCFTRSRSGT
+280 
-295 TPVVSIRQTKSAPS
+295 
-309 LDALMQRLP
+309 
-318 WRVCSDREG
+318 
-327 GYRIYSGQLYSVLA
+327 
-341 PLGDTYQK
+341 
-349 RVPEYVFDL
+349 
-358 CHEQI
+358 
-363 ETFLA
+363 
-368 AFALGDGHETNGA
+368 
-381 VGFGLANE
+381 
-389 GLIDDLQRLYSL
+389 
-401 VGRIATK
+401 
-408 GYSTATVNGKQFD
+408 
-421 VWRLSV
+421 
-427 RQDGKY
+427 
-433 YSRARHTIKKAPC
+433 
-446 CGYVWCPSVQDNH
+446 
-459 NFVIRWKGAVSVTG
+459 
-473 NTEQE
+473 TEQE
-478 FRGLG
+478 FRGLC

-777 SASDYDS
+777 GASDYDS

>member
-59 ALRWPGIKILMIRR
+59 ALRWTGIKILMIRR
-73 EYDDM
+73 EYDDL
-78 RNSLIEP
+78 RNTLIEP

-135 IFMEEATQFCLH
+135 MFMEEATQF
-147 PDTELLLRRGWAKVS
+147 
-162 ETFRG
+162 
-167 DEVLSLN
+167 
-174 PDGTQ
+174 
-179 EFKKIENMFIF
+179 
-190 KTTEKMYESAQ
+190 
-201 RSGARFCV
+201 
-209 THGHKIPVL
+209 
-218 DKVNGGWKFKQVQDI
+218 
-233 KDDYIAR
+233 
-240 IGKPL
+240 
-245 AKERVEWF
+245 
-253 DDLSHYKRGYNEA
+253 
-266 KRVAMDDW
+266 
-274 LEFLGW
+274 
-280 YLSEGSCFTRSRSGT
+280 
-295 TPVVSIRQTKSAPS
+295 
-309 LDALMQRLP
+309 
-318 WRVCSDREG
+318 
-327 GYRIYSGQLYSVLA
+327 
-341 PLGDTYQK
+341 
-349 RVPEYVFDL
+349 
-358 CHEQI
+358 
-363 ETFLA
+363 
-368 AFALGDGHETNGA
+368 
-381 VGFGLANE
+381 
-389 GLIDDLQRLYSL
+389 
-401 VGRIATK
+401 
-408 GYSTATVNGKQFD
+408 
-421 VWRLSV
+421 
-427 RQDGKY
+427 
-433 YSRARHTIKKAPC
+433 
-446 CGYVWCPSVQDNH
+446 
-459 NFVIRWKGAVSVTG
+459 
-473 NTEQE
+473 TEQE

-519 RDGENPA
+519 RDGENPD

-777 SASDYDS
+777 GASDYDS

>member
-135 IFMEEATQFCLH
+135 IFMEEATQF
-147 PDTELLLRRGWAKVS
+147 
-162 ETFRG
+162 
-167 DEVLSLN
+167 
-174 PDGTQ
+174 
-179 EFKKIENMFIF
+179 
-190 KTTEKMYESAQ
+190 
-201 RSGARFCV
+201 
-209 THGHKIPVL
+209 
-218 DKVNGGWKFKQVQDI
+218 
-233 KDDYIAR
+233 
-240 IGKPL
+240 
-245 AKERVEWF
+245 
-253 DDLSHYKRGYNEA
+253 
-266 KRVAMDDW
+266 
-274 LEFLGW
+274 
-280 YLSEGSCFTRSRSGT
+280 
-295 TPVVSIRQTKSAPS
+295 
-309 LDALMQRLP
+309 
-318 WRVCSDREG
+318 
-327 GYRIYSGQLYSVLA
+327 
-341 PLGDTYQK
+341 
-349 RVPEYVFDL
+349 
-358 CHEQI
+358 
-363 ETFLA
+363 
-368 AFALGDGHETNGA
+368 
-381 VGFGLANE
+381 
-389 GLIDDLQRLYSL
+389 
-401 VGRIATK
+401 
-408 GYSTATVNGKQFD
+408 
-421 VWRLSV
+421 
-427 RQDGKY
+427 
-433 YSRARHTIKKAPC
+433 
-446 CGYVWCPSVQDNH
+446 
-459 NFVIRWKGAVSVTG
+459 
-473 NTEQE
+473 TEQE

-519 RDGENPA
+519 RDGENPD

-777 SASDYDS
+777 GASDYDS

>member
-14 VTIDLGRPNSKPQQ
+14 VTIDLGRPNSEPQR

-135 IFMEEATQFCLH
+135 IFMEEATQF
-147 PDTELLLRRGWAKVS
+147 
-162 ETFRG
+162 
-167 DEVLSLN
+167 
-174 PDGTQ
+174 
-179 EFKKIENMFIF
+179 
-190 KTTEKMYESAQ
+190 
-201 RSGARFCV
+201 
-209 THGHKIPVL
+209 
-218 DKVNGGWKFKQVQDI
+218 
-233 KDDYIAR
+233 
-240 IGKPL
+240 
-245 AKERVEWF
+245 
-253 DDLSHYKRGYNEA
+253 
-266 KRVAMDDW
+266 
-274 LEFLGW
+274 
-280 YLSEGSCFTRSRSGT
+280 
-295 TPVVSIRQTKSAPS
+295 
-309 LDALMQRLP
+309 
-318 WRVCSDREG
+318 
-327 GYRIYSGQLYSVLA
+327 
-341 PLGDTYQK
+341 
-349 RVPEYVFDL
+349 
-358 CHEQI
+358 
-363 ETFLA
+363 
-368 AFALGDGHETNGA
+368 
-381 VGFGLANE
+381 
-389 GLIDDLQRLYSL
+389 
-401 VGRIATK
+401 
-408 GYSTATVNGKQFD
+408 
-421 VWRLSV
+421 
-427 RQDGKY
+427 
-433 YSRARHTIKKAPC
+433 
-446 CGYVWCPSVQDNH
+446 
-459 NFVIRWKGAVSVTG
+459 
-473 NTEQE
+473 TEQE

-777 SASDYDS
+777 GASDYDS

>member
-14 VTIDLGRPNSKPQQ
+14 VTIDLGRPNSEPQR

-135 IFMEEATQFCLH
+135 IFMEEATQF
-147 PDTELLLRRGWAKVS
+147 
-162 ETFRG
+162 
-167 DEVLSLN
+167 
-174 PDGTQ
+174 
-179 EFKKIENMFIF
+179 
-190 KTTEKMYESAQ
+190 
-201 RSGARFCV
+201 
-209 THGHKIPVL
+209 
-218 DKVNGGWKFKQVQDI
+218 
-233 KDDYIAR
+233 
-240 IGKPL
+240 
-245 AKERVEWF
+245 
-253 DDLSHYKRGYNEA
+253 
-266 KRVAMDDW
+266 
-274 LEFLGW
+274 
-280 YLSEGSCFTRSRSGT
+280 
-295 TPVVSIRQTKSAPS
+295 
-309 LDALMQRLP
+309 
-318 WRVCSDREG
+318 
-327 GYRIYSGQLYSVLA
+327 
-341 PLGDTYQK
+341 
-349 RVPEYVFDL
+349 
-358 CHEQI
+358 
-363 ETFLA
+363 
-368 AFALGDGHETNGA
+368 
-381 VGFGLANE
+381 
-389 GLIDDLQRLYSL
+389 
-401 VGRIATK
+401 
-408 GYSTATVNGKQFD
+408 
-421 VWRLSV
+421 
-427 RQDGKY
+427 
-433 YSRARHTIKKAPC
+433 
-446 CGYVWCPSVQDNH
+446 
-459 NFVIRWKGAVSVTG
+459 
-473 NTEQE
+473 TEQE

-777 SASDYDS
+777 SSSDYDS

>member
-14 VTIDLGRPNSKPQQ
+14 VTIDLGRPNSEPQR

-135 IFMEEATQFCLH
+135 IFMEEATQF
-147 PDTELLLRRGWAKVS
+147 
-162 ETFRG
+162 
-167 DEVLSLN
+167 
-174 PDGTQ
+174 
-179 EFKKIENMFIF
+179 
-190 KTTEKMYESAQ
+190 
-201 RSGARFCV
+201 
-209 THGHKIPVL
+209 
-218 DKVNGGWKFKQVQDI
+218 
-233 KDDYIAR
+233 
-240 IGKPL
+240 
-245 AKERVEWF
+245 
-253 DDLSHYKRGYNEA
+253 
-266 KRVAMDDW
+266 
-274 LEFLGW
+274 
-280 YLSEGSCFTRSRSGT
+280 
-295 TPVVSIRQTKSAPS
+295 
-309 LDALMQRLP
+309 
-318 WRVCSDREG
+318 
-327 GYRIYSGQLYSVLA
+327 
-341 PLGDTYQK
+341 
-349 RVPEYVFDL
+349 
-358 CHEQI
+358 
-363 ETFLA
+363 
-368 AFALGDGHETNGA
+368 
-381 VGFGLANE
+381 
-389 GLIDDLQRLYSL
+389 
-401 VGRIATK
+401 
-408 GYSTATVNGKQFD
+408 
-421 VWRLSV
+421 
-427 RQDGKY
+427 
-433 YSRARHTIKKAPC
+433 
-446 CGYVWCPSVQDNH
+446 
-459 NFVIRWKGAVSVTG
+459 
-473 NTEQE
+473 TEQE

-519 RDGENPA
+519 RGGENPA

-751 YFAVMRTMPAIKNAV
+751 YFAVMRTMPAVKNAV

-777 SASDYDS
+777 GASDYDS

>member
-14 VTIDLGRPNSKPQQ
+14 VTIDLGRPNSEPQR

-135 IFMEEATQFCLH
+135 IFMEEATQF
-147 PDTELLLRRGWAKVS
+147 
-162 ETFRG
+162 
-167 DEVLSLN
+167 
-174 PDGTQ
+174 
-179 EFKKIENMFIF
+179 I
-190 KTTEKMYESAQ
+190 
-201 RSGARFCV
+201 
-209 THGHKIPVL
+209 
-218 DKVNGGWKFKQVQDI
+218 
-233 KDDYIAR
+233 
-240 IGKPL
+240 
-245 AKERVEWF
+245 
-253 DDLSHYKRGYNEA
+253 
-266 KRVAMDDW
+266 
-274 LEFLGW
+274 
-280 YLSEGSCFTRSRSGT
+280 
-295 TPVVSIRQTKSAPS
+295 
-309 LDALMQRLP
+309 
-318 WRVCSDREG
+318 
-327 GYRIYSGQLYSVLA
+327 
-341 PLGDTYQK
+341 
-349 RVPEYVFDL
+349 
-358 CHEQI
+358 
-363 ETFLA
+363 
-368 AFALGDGHETNGA
+368 
-381 VGFGLANE
+381 
-389 GLIDDLQRLYSL
+389 
-401 VGRIATK
+401 
-408 GYSTATVNGKQFD
+408 
-421 VWRLSV
+421 
-427 RQDGKY
+427 
-433 YSRARHTIKKAPC
+433 
-446 CGYVWCPSVQDNH
+446 
-459 NFVIRWKGAVSVTG
+459 
-473 NTEQE
+473 EQE

-766 ITPEDDFDDGR
+766 ITTEDDFDDGR
-777 SASDYDS
+777 GASDYDS

>member
-135 IFMEEATQFCLH
+135 IFMEEATQF
-147 PDTELLLRRGWAKVS
+147 
-162 ETFRG
+162 
-167 DEVLSLN
+167 
-174 PDGTQ
+174 
-179 EFKKIENMFIF
+179 
-190 KTTEKMYESAQ
+190 
-201 RSGARFCV
+201 
-209 THGHKIPVL
+209 
-218 DKVNGGWKFKQVQDI
+218 
-233 KDDYIAR
+233 
-240 IGKPL
+240 
-245 AKERVEWF
+245 
-253 DDLSHYKRGYNEA
+253 
-266 KRVAMDDW
+266 
-274 LEFLGW
+274 
-280 YLSEGSCFTRSRSGT
+280 
-295 TPVVSIRQTKSAPS
+295 
-309 LDALMQRLP
+309 
-318 WRVCSDREG
+318 
-327 GYRIYSGQLYSVLA
+327 
-341 PLGDTYQK
+341 
-349 RVPEYVFDL
+349 
-358 CHEQI
+358 
-363 ETFLA
+363 
-368 AFALGDGHETNGA
+368 
-381 VGFGLANE
+381 
-389 GLIDDLQRLYSL
+389 
-401 VGRIATK
+401 
-408 GYSTATVNGKQFD
+408 
-421 VWRLSV
+421 
-427 RQDGKY
+427 
-433 YSRARHTIKKAPC
+433 
-446 CGYVWCPSVQDNH
+446 
-459 NFVIRWKGAVSVTG
+459 
-473 NTEQE
+473 TEQE

-766 ITPEDDFDDGR
+766 ITPEDDFEDGR
-777 SASDYDS
+777 GASDYDS